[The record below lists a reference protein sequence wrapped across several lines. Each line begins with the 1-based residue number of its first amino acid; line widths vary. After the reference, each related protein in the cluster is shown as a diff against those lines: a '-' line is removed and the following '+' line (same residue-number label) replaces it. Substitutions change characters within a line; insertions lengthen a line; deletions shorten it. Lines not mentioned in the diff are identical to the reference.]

1 MAKSGRT
8 SPSVATQA
16 SHVLNSSSASAVQR
30 SLAGSALSQSGTAKR
45 TSPELA
51 STAAKALES
60 PRSSAQT
67 RDLAGS
73 VLEQRRK

>member
-8 SPSVATQA
+8 SPSVASQA
-16 SHVLNSSSASAVQR
+16 GKALNNSNASAVQR
-30 SLAGSALSQSGTAKR
+30 SLAGSALAQAGTAKR
-45 TSPELA
+45 TSAELA
-51 STAAKALES
+51 STASKALES

-67 RDLAGS
+67 KDLAGS